1 MLIGV
6 LCVLVTL
13 NMPDKVNKVH
23 FLKSVKMLKG
33 DGDDLLMLSISGYS
47 LDEGAGVP
55 VLRMR
60 EQEGGKSKNGI
71 LEFDFLVK
79 PVDIVKKTSVEFNLD
94 VVFNLNLLPGHLKG
108 IKVTAENNAD
118 IILV

>member
-1 MLIGV
+1 
-6 LCVLVTL
+6 
-13 NMPDKVNKVH
+13 MPDRVNKVH
-23 FLKSVKMLKG
+23 FLKSMKILKE
-33 DGDDLLMLSISGYS
+33 DADNLLMLSLSGYS

-60 EQEGGKSKNGI
+60 KQDGEESKSGI

-79 PVDIVKKTSVEFNLD
+79 PVGIVKKTNIEFNLD
-94 VVFNLNLLPGHLKG
+94 VVFNLNLLPGPLKG